1 MHWPVAFQPGRS
13 REIEL
18 EKVDI
23 LETWWAMEE
32 LVREGLVRQI
42 GISNFNQPQVEM
54 LLRYG

>member
-1 MHWPVAFQPGRS
+1 MHWPVSFQPGEG

-32 LVREGLVRQI
+32 LVRGGLVRQI
-42 GISNFNQPQVEM
+42 GISNFNQHQVESS
-54 LLRYG
+54 